1 MKKTIVMFLAAAA
14 MASTALAQSLAPTS
28 VTGAGVAKFPSGAAL
43 SGVSLSTMRFGVG
56 VAMAADGTASGDFQ
70 GTLLGAQSRR
80 ILVVGKA
87 SSATTTLLGVPTISG
102 TCTLDLG
109 DGTAPTTVPF
119 AITVAKATSG
129 AWNLTLAVG
138 GTTLPVAP
146 VTSGSVTVQ

>member
-1 MKKTIVMFLAAAA
+1 MKKTIVMFLAAAT
-14 MASTALAQSLAPTS
+14 MALTALAQTPVPTS
-28 VTGAGVAKFPSGAAL
+28 VTGAGAAKFPSGAVL
-43 SGVSLSTMRFGVG
+43 SGVSLTTMRFGVG

-87 SSATTTLLGVPTISG
+87 TSATTTLLGVPTISG

-109 DGTAPTTVPF
+109 DGTAPTSVPF
-119 AITVAKATSG
+119 AITVAKTTGG

-146 VTSGSVTVQ
+146 LTSGSVTVQ

>member
-14 MASTALAQSLAPTS
+14 MTGTVLAQTLAPTS
-28 VTGAGVAKFPSGAAL
+28 VTGAGAAKFPTGAVL

-87 SSATTTLLGVPTISG
+87 STATTTLLGVPTISG

-109 DGTAPTTVPF
+109 DGTAPASVPF
-119 AITVAKATSG
+119 AITVAKATGG